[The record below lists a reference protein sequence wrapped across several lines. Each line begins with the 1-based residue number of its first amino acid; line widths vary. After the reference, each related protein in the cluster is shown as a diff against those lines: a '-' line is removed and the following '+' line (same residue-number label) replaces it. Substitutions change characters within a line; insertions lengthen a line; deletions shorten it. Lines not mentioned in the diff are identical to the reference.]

1 MSKSEKIEA
10 YFEADKTFKPAI
22 NRLREI
28 ILSTELIE
36 DFKWNSPVY
45 TINGKNVVGIGSFK
59 NHFGVWFFNG
69 ALLKDKEGVLTNAQE
84 GKTKALR
91 QLRYTSFD
99 NIDEKLLKEYLL
111 EAIENQKAGREI
123 KSAKPVKNVV
133 VPEELKIAFSK
144 NPELKS
150 AFKNLT
156 PGRQREYAE
165 HIAGA
170 KQETT
175 RLKRLDKCEPM
186 ILEGIGLNDKYK
198 NC

>member
-10 YFEADKTFKPAI
+10 YFEAEKTFKPAI

-28 ILSTELIE
+28 ILSTELVE
-36 DFKWNSPVY
+36 DYKWNSPVY
-45 TINGKNVVGIGSFK
+45 TINGKNVMGIGSFK

-69 ALLKDKEGVLTNAQE
+69 GLLKDEKNVLTNAQE

-91 QLRYTSFD
+91 QLRYNSTED
-99 NIDEKLLKEYLL
+99 IDEKLLIGYLN
-111 EAIENQKAGREI
+111 EAIANQKAGREI

-144 NPELKS
+144 NPDLEK

-186 ILEGIGLNDKYK
+186 ILEGVGLNDKYK